1 MQQRVHGMKCWNIQ
15 ATISRI
21 GPHIYHHIC
30 LKFFCNIRFRF
41 SVNYLKLKWICELRA
56 RTVFWVPCSYYECCR
71 HTHVLYT
78 VSKGLLYLS
87 RYKLCT
93 GHAGSKLGR
102 VIGYLNSFWW
112 IFTVPPGRYWYD
124 ISITSS
130 LLPVSMSQFVT
141 YKLPTVSRY
150 ISYLRRTLWNR
161 PQEIISASFQEDT
174 LKYNYSK

>member
-102 VIGYLNSFWW
+102 VIGHLGWVICNIPQSLQASVRTGSQLDYYFFKILSNLASNSP
-112 IFTVPPGRYWYD
+112 TSQRYR
-124 ISITSS
+124 I
-130 LLPVSMSQFVT
+130 
-141 YKLPTVSRY
+141 
-150 ISYLRRTLWNR
+150 
-161 PQEIISASFQEDT
+161 
-174 LKYNYSK
+174 